1 MTSTTPPRSSVLS
14 FFVLPLAAALLVACG
29 GDDESGSGGAAATSA
44 SATTGDTTS
53 TTTGATTGTGAGG
66 AGGGN
71 PNGFT
76 PMNGCDP
83 ETAEDL
89 QDLTVEIQFP
99 VNGFKYSPNCVII
112 HATHNINFQGL
123 DGSNFVSHPLV
134 PGVVEGGV
142 ATEDTDSPIV
152 RTETGDTQTVY
163 FDAPGQFGYYCDYHY
178 AQGMMGVIYVKPAP
192 N

>member
-1 MTSTTPPRSSVLS
+1 MSSTTLPRSFAFS
-14 FFVLPLAAALLVACG
+14 FLVLPLSAALLVGCG
-29 GDDESGSGGAAATSA
+29 GDDESGSGGAGAAGTTTA
-44 SATTGDTTS
+44 DTTSATTTS
-53 TTTGATTGTGAGG
+53 SSATGTGG

-112 HATHNINFQGL
+112 HATHNINFKGI

-152 RTETGDTQTVY
+152 RTESGDTQTVY